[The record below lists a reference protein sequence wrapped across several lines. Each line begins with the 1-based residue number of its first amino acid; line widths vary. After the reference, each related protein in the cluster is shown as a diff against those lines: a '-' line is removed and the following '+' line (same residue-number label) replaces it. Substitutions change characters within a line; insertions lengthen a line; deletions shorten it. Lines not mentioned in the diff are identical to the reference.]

1 MRRAA
6 DREMEAKL
14 RLLQARSIGPAFL
27 KALAENAD
35 GQGKSAAEVLEAGP
49 RHWKSV
55 AGMGPRRV
63 AELEKARRAEIT
75 IRPPDGWDLLW
86 LYDKN
91 YPRLLRE
98 TAAPPLLWVFGRVDA
113 LSMPSVAVVGTR
125 RCSDYG
131 RRMAHR
137 LGLAVAEAGG
147 SVVSGLAYGIDAAAH
162 RGALDAQGTTVA
174 VLGCGPGQV
183 YPAGHEA
190 LQERI
195 ARTGALVSEFLPGEA
210 PCRGHFPRRNRV
222 ISGLSRATVVVEA
235 FEKGGALIT
244 AATATEQD
252 RDIFAVP
259 GRADQVAARGS
270 NMLIADGAGI
280 VVSADDLVRH
290 LREGG
295 LLPGRQA
302 GRVDSDVASAG
313 NPEPGYQS
321 HQDRTETERRILD
334 VLKAGEETG
343 EALAVKARILPRELW
358 LALMRLESDQLVVL
372 LPGGRY
378 TLRSGR

>member
-1 MRRAA
+1 VRRAA
-6 DREMEAKL
+6 DREMEARL

-27 KALAENAD
+27 KALA
-35 GQGKSAAEVLEAGP
+35 GKEETGMSAAEVLDAGP

-55 AGMGPRRV
+55 QGMGRVRV
-63 AELEKARRAEIT
+63 AALEKARRAEIT

-86 LYDKN
+86 LYDQA
-91 YPRLLRE
+91 YPQLLRE

-113 LSMPSVAVVGTR
+113 LTMPSIAIVGTR

-137 LGLAVAEAGG
+137 LGLAIADAGG

-183 YPAGHEA
+183 YPPGHEA
-190 LQERI
+190 LQEHI

-222 ISGLSRATVVVEA
+222 ISGLSAATVVVEA

-244 AATATEQD
+244 AATATEQN

-259 GRADQVAARGS
+259 GRADQAAARGS
-270 NMLIADGAGI
+270 NMLIADGGGI
-280 VVSADDLVRH
+280 VVSTEDLIRQ
-290 LREGG
+290 LREGRV
-295 LLPGRQA
+295 LPESSASGRNA
-302 GRVDSDVASAG
+302 GEGADPGVAR
-313 NPEPGYQS
+313 QS
-321 HQDRTETERRILD
+321 NRTEAEKRILG
-334 VLKAGEETG
+334 VLKDGEETG
-343 EALAVKARILPRELW
+343 EALAIKARILPRELW

-378 TLRSGR
+378 ALRQGR